1 LLPAKVNFVLVLV
14 VPPSRKAMAGRLSSS
29 STAEVMATTGH
40 VAMRAGVAETTEDDQ
55 KSGGIPSLFSQ
66 LKAAQRSKGL
76 DY

>member
-1 LLPAKVNFVLVLV
+1 
-14 VPPSRKAMAGRLSSS
+14 
-29 STAEVMATTGH
+29 
-40 VAMRAGVAETTEDDQ
+40 VAETTKDDQ